1 MRRPKA
7 ERGFTLIELLVVIA
21 IIAVLIALLLPAVQ
35 AAREAARRSQC
46 VNNLKQIGIA
56 VQNYHDVNSGLAPHS
71 TAGPNDFAMKVR
83 ILPLIEQ
90 GVIYNAFNMLFVG
103 SDPPNHTAHVAQINT
118 FNCPSDG
125 NIPSVLKPDPVF
137 ASIFTLLGYASYPNN
152 IGTVYTNNG
161 GRFDGPAYKM
171 GDTSHSTPLS
181 LASIIDGTSN
191 TVIFS
196 ETVRG
201 RGGSKQDGLHQI
213 YSSNVA
219 LPGSNTYMNPDTAF
233 IPGCRAATVQFYWDS
248 TAMSPTIADRKG
260 EAYYRQNDGE
270 GGGYSHVMPP
280 NTKSCFWKGDDQT
293 HTFETMVAASSYHPG
308 GVNVVMLDGSVH
320 FIKNSI
326 NPATW
331 RAIATYS
338 GGEVISADSL

>member
-1 MRRPKA
+1 MNRRA
-7 ERGFTLIELLVVIA
+7 FTLIELLVVIA

-56 VQNYHDVNSGLAPHS
+56 VQNYHDINGGLAPHS
-71 TAGPNDFAMKVR
+71 TAGPNDFSMKVR
-83 ILPLIEQ
+83 ILPFIEQ
-90 GVIYNAFNMLFVG
+90 GIIFNAFNQYFVG
-103 SDPPNHTAHVAQINT
+103 SDPTNFTAHVAQINT

-125 NIPSVLKPDPVF
+125 NIPSVLKPNPVNS
-137 ASIFTLLGYASYPNN
+137 SINLLLGYASYPNN

-161 GRFDGPAYKM
+161 GYFDGPAYKM
-171 GDTSHSTPLS
+171 GDTSHSRPLS
-181 LASIIDGTSN
+181 LASITDGTTN

-201 RGGSKQDGLHQI
+201 RGGSTQDGLHQI
-213 YSSNVA
+213 YSSNVG
-219 LPGSNTYMNPDTAF
+219 LPSSNTYMNPDTAF
-233 IPGCRAATVQFYWDS
+233 IPGCRAATTKFYWD
-248 TAMSPTIADRKG
+248 TEPLTPTVADRKG

-320 FIKNSI
+320 FVKNSV
-326 NPATW
+326 NTTTW
-331 RAIATYS
+331 RAIATYA
-338 GGEVISADSL
+338 GGEIISADGL

>member
-1 MRRPKA
+1 MKR
-7 ERGFTLIELLVVIA
+7 RGFTLIELLVVIA

-71 TAGPNDFAMKVR
+71 TVGPNDFSMKVR
-83 ILPLIEQ
+83 ILPFIEQ
-90 GVIYNAFNMLFVG
+90 GVIFNAFNQLFVG
-103 SDPPNHTAHVAQINT
+103 SDASNFTSHVAQINT

-125 NIPSVLKPDPVF
+125 NIPSVLKPNPVT
-137 ASIFTLLGYASYPNN
+137 STINLLLGYSSYPNN
-152 IGTVYTNNG
+152 IGTTYTNNG

-181 LASIIDGTSN
+181 LASITDGGSN

-201 RGGSKQDGLHQI
+201 RGGSNQDGLHQI
-213 YSSNVA
+213 YSSKVA
-219 LPGSNTYMNPDTAF
+219 LPATNTYQNPDTAF
-233 IPGCRAATVQFYWDS
+233 VPGCRAATAQFYWDS
-248 TAMSPTIADRKG
+248 TAMSPNIADRKG
-260 EAYYRQNDGE
+260 EAYYRQNCGE
-270 GGGYSHVMPP
+270 GGGYSHIMPP
-280 NTKSCFWKGDDQT
+280 NTRSCFWSGDDQT
-293 HTFETMVAASSYHPG
+293 HTFETMVCASSYHSG
-308 GVNVVMLDGSVH
+308 GVNVVMLDGSVR
-320 FIKNSI
+320 FVKNSI
-326 NPATW
+326 NPQAW

-338 GGEVISADSL
+338 GGEVVSADSL